1 MQDQQAAWHYTS
13 STVFIN
19 IIVASNEPLITF
31 CEYNNHGV
39 DMMPYSKT
47 HAKSGPFWRN
57 EVEQGNPFRLFS
69 MFLSVLTSGY
79 VPELAASEKQTVPCQ
94 MSLEFDRD
102 GAVMPL
108 VYYD

>member
-1 MQDQQAAWHYTS
+1 MQNLGRFGEMKLNK
-13 STVFIN
+13 VIF
-19 IIVASNEPLITF
+19 F
-31 CEYNNHGV
+31 C
-39 DMMPYSKT
+39 
-47 HAKSGPFWRN
+47 
-57 EVEQGNPFRLFS
+57 LFS

-102 GAVMPL
+102 GAVVPL